1 MKKGTTAFSSIIN
14 INKYKK
20 IYIIITVIHVF
31 VVVVSMCCR
40 ARILEREKKRTQR
53 LSHLAVPT
61 ILNRILTTTRQG
73 LADLTPTISEFRLKF
88 HYNCILLRC
97 PFAFSQRTVQM
108 IEPSLSAFTIKSD
121 IMLDVSSSHPLARR
135 VFFAKS

>member
-1 MKKGTTAFSSIIN
+1 MCEREGEREGGRR
-14 INKYKK
+14 
-20 IYIIITVIHVF
+20 TVELVPPLRRDMLVVF
-31 VVVVSMCCR
+31 FVFFFRGVPLRLFVPVVVVVVVCVSVCVVVQGFS
-40 ARILEREKKRTQR
+40 KKERTQR

-108 IEPSLSAFTIKSD
+108 IEPSFSALLTDTS
-121 IMLDVSSSHPLARR
+121 R
-135 VFFAKS
+135 